1 LLKRVEKILGFFI
14 DVVGFLTSILMIL
27 LILNVAYDVV
37 MRYALH
43 KSSIAM
49 QEMEWHIFSVMML
62 FGMGVALKDEAH
74 VRVDFLYDR
83 FSPKTKAI
91 INIFGTLL
99 FLIPLA
105 LLIIYGS
112 YDFVLDAYDTNEIS
126 DDPGG
131 LSHRWIIKSMIPFS
145 FIFLILSAIYYLIR
159 QIRIIKGEEIFEDS
173 GMEDM
178 V

>member
-1 LLKRVEKILGFFI
+1 MLKTIEKVLGFFI
-14 DVVGFLTSILMIL
+14 DIVGFLTSILLIL

-37 MRYALH
+37 MRYAFH
-43 KSSIAM
+43 QSSIAM
-49 QEMEWHIFSVMML
+49 QEMEWHLFSVMML

-83 FSPKTKAI
+83 FSPKTKAL
-91 INIFGTLL
+91 INIFGTLF

-112 YDFVLDAYDTNEIS
+112 YDFVMDAYDTNEIS

-131 LSHRWIIKSMIPFS
+131 LTHRWIIKAMIPLS
-145 FIFLILSAIYYLIR
+145 FVFLLISAFYYLIR
-159 QIRIIKGEEIFEDS
+159 QIRILKGEELPQQS
-173 GMEDM
+173 KMEDM

>member
-1 LLKRVEKILGFFI
+1 MLKTIEKILGFFI
-14 DVVGFLTSILMIL
+14 DIVGFLTSILLIL

-37 MRYALH
+37 MRYAFH
-43 KSSIAM
+43 QSSIAM

-62 FGMGVALKDEAH
+62 FGMGEALKDEAH

-83 FSPKTKAI
+83 FSPKSKAI
-91 INIFGTLL
+91 INIFGTLF
-99 FLIPLA
+99 FLIPLS

-112 YDFVLDAYDTNEIS
+112 YDFVMDAYDTNEIS

-131 LSHRWIIKSMIPFS
+131 LTHRWVIKAMIPLS
-145 FIFLILSAIYYLIR
+145 FVFLLISAFYYLIR
-159 QIRIIKGEEIFEDS
+159 QIRILKGEELPQQS
-173 GMEDM
+173 KMEDM

>member
-1 LLKRVEKILGFFI
+1 LLKRVEKILGVFI
-14 DVVGFLTSILMIL
+14 DIVGFLTSILMIL
-27 LILNVAYDVV
+27 LILNVAYDVM

-43 KSSIAM
+43 QSSIAM

-83 FSPKTKAI
+83 FSPKTKAL

-112 YDFVLDAYDTNEIS
+112 YDFVMDAYETNEIS

-131 LSHRWIIKSMIPFS
+131 LKYRWIIKAMIPLS
-145 FIFLILSAIYYLIR
+145 FIFLLISALFYLIR
-159 QIRIIKGEEIFEDS
+159 QIRIIKGEEIARES
-173 GMEDM
+173 QMEDM